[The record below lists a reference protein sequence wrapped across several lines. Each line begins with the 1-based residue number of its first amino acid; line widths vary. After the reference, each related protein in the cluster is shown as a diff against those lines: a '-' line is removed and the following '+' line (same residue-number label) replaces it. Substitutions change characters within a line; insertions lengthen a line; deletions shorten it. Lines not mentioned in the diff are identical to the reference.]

1 MKKLSICLILF
12 SLVSFLLF
20 TPNILAS
27 GEGKT
32 DIVALSNSLVTDI
45 SGNQVLLGSIWQEKP
60 IVLVFIRHFG

>member
-1 MKKLSICLILF
+1 MKKLSICLVLF

-32 DIVALSNSLVTDI
+32 DIVAISSSTVTDME
-45 SGNQVLLGSIWQEKP
+45 GKQVLLGSTWQERP
-60 IVLVFIRHFG
+60 VILVFVRHFG

>member
-27 GEGKT
+27 GEDKT
-32 DIVALSNSLVTDI
+32 GIIALSNSLVTDI
-45 SGNQVLLGSIWQEKP
+45 NGNQVLLGSIWQEKP

>member
-32 DIVALSNSLVTDI
+32 DIVAISNSMVTDME
-45 SGNQVLLGSIWQEKP
+45 GKQVLLGSTWQERP
-60 IVLVFIRHFG
+60 IVLVFVRHFG